1 MPRPV
6 KVLILLA
13 NLAGGGAERTVVRLM
28 ENIDREKFQPKVGIL
43 WSEGPFLERVHPDD
57 LLQAHLPKLGCT
69 SYPRLVIDI
78 LKAHNRIPAAFGC
91 GL

>member
-43 WSEGPFLERVHPDD
+43 WSEGPFLKAQKKGVPLKTPLALGNSGQLGAVLCGSER
-57 LLQAHLPKLGCT
+57 
-69 SYPRLVIDI
+69 
-78 LKAHNRIPAAFGC
+78 F
-91 GL
+91 